1 MTTHDE
7 NPQATQEMRHNS
19 RMIELGRQ
27 AFARSISLK
36 LGALEAAKA
45 AISATFGPRN
55 NAVKRLAHQMCE
67 LGPTHPVI
75 RLQYRN
81 FALALAGDPE
91 LEPIGLEGA
100 IFEFH
105 GRWRLNKRQ
114 ANNIDLSAFHRR
126 DAAMLA
132 TRYRAMLIV
141 LRYMRARHFTALRFE
156 AIRQAVC
163 VGWRR

>member
-1 MTTHDE
+1 MTNHDE
-7 NPQATQEMRHNS
+7 IREEAAEMRHNS
-19 RMIELGRQ
+19 RMLELGRQ
-27 AFARSISLK
+27 AFARAICLK

-67 LGPTHPVI
+67 LGPAHPVI

-91 LEPIGLEGA
+91 LEPIGLEAA

-114 ANNIDLSAFHRR
+114 ANNADLSSFHRR

-141 LRYMRARHFTALRFE
+141 LRYMRAHHVTPLRFE

-163 VGWRR
+163 TGWRR